1 MEDWQDWLTFDK
13 MITPTI
19 IQIVFWI
26 VAALV
31 VLSGLFSLFTFDG
44 GFWGVI
50 RSLIWIVL
58 GPIIVRIYCE
68 LVIIFFRIHDR
79 LREVS
84 DNTRKA

>member
-19 IQIVFWI
+19 IQIIFW
-26 VAALV
+26 VLAALV
-31 VLSGLFSLFTFDG
+31 VLSGLISLFAFGG
-44 GFWGVI
+44 GFWGVV
-50 RSLIWIVL
+50 RSVIWIVV

-68 LVIIFFRIHDR
+68 VIIVLFRIHDR
-79 LREVS
+79 LREIS